1 MNAGP
6 STDPHLYGS
15 VHLGIDL
22 GTSSVKACLVDD
34 SGRLGPV
41 ERREYAV
48 ACPSP
53 GAAETDPE
61 VWWDAVVGAV
71 RALLAGAAE
80 PPAVSSIG
88 LSGQMHGLV
97 LADADGSAIRPAV
110 LWADSRSGEVLN
122 RYTALAADVRHRL
135 GNPVV
140 AGMAGPSLLWL
151 QRHEPEAVAAARWAL
166 QPKDWL
172 RARLTG
178 VAATEPTDASATLL
192 WNCASDTWDL
202 AVAEALGIPAALL
215 PPADETLA
223 LAGGLTP
230 AAASTLG
237 LPSGTPV
244 GYGAGDCAAALAGT
258 GLGSAG
264 TVQLTLGTG
273 GQVIRLLGDGEQT
286 DAAIHRYRAAPR
298 GSWYALAATLNV
310 GLALQW
316 VVRVLGASW
325 AELYAAAAHP
335 VRADGPFFLPHLSGE
350 RTPYLSSRMRGGW
363 IDLDLHCDRDT
374 LLRSALEG
382 VAFSVRDATEHL
394 GGDGGV
400 VRLAGGGS
408 TDPAWQQL
416 VCDVL
421 GRPLAPVEATDA
433 SVRGAA
439 LLGAAA
445 VGAISTADLFGILAP
460 PLQPATQPGPNR
472 EHYDRRFAGYRDRAR
487 ESAERAGR

>member
-1 MNAGP
+1 V
-6 STDPHLYGS
+6 SDP

-22 GTSSVKACLVDD
+22 GTSSVKASLVDRT
-34 SGRLGPV
+34 GRLGPV
-41 ERREYAV
+41 VRREYAV
-48 ACPSP
+48 ACPAP

-61 VWWDAVVGAV
+61 AWWEATVGAV
-71 RALLAGAAE
+71 RELLGGAAG
-80 PPAVSSIG
+80 PLAVASIG

-97 LADADGSAIRPAV
+97 LTDADGGAIRPAV
-110 LWADSRSGEVLN
+110 LWADSRSGEVLD
-122 RYTALAADVRHRL
+122 RYAALPADARRRL

-151 QRHEPEAVAAARWAL
+151 QRHEREAVAAARWAL

-178 VAATEPTDASATLL
+178 AVATEPTDASATLL
-192 WNCASDTWDL
+192 WDCTTDGWDL
-202 AVAEALGIPAALL
+202 AVAEALGVPAALL
-215 PPADETLA
+215 APVAETLTV
-223 LAGGLTP
+223 AGGLTA
-230 AAASTLG
+230 AAASALG

-244 GYGAGDCAAALAGT
+244 GHGAGDCAAALAGT
-258 GLGSAG
+258 GLGSVG

-273 GQVIRLLGDGEQT
+273 GQVIRLLADGEET
-286 DAAIHRYRAAPR
+286 DPAIHRYRAAPS
-298 GSWYALAATLNV
+298 GSWYAMAATLNV
-310 GLALQW
+310 GLALEW

-325 AELYAAAAHP
+325 AELYAAAEHP
-335 VRADGPFFLPHLSGE
+335 ARADGPFFLPHLSGE
-350 RTPYLSSRMRGGW
+350 RTPYLSSRMRGSW
-363 IDLDLHCDRDT
+363 VDLDLHCDRGT

-408 TDPAWQQL
+408 TVPAWQQL

-445 VGAISTADLFGILAP
+445 VGAIAPAELFTALAP
-460 PLQPATQPGPNR
+460 PLQPATEPGPDR
-472 EHYDRRFAGYRDRAR
+472 EQQDRRFATYRQRAR
-487 ESAERAGR
+487 ESAERAGC